1 MYGGALRSLAV
12 LVALGGIALRPA
24 RAAASAPTS
33 EPSAETAGLSPTPS
47 GPSEPAPVDA
57 ATEPGAPT
65 ETTQGPD
72 TSPDEEPAPEP
83 DAHAE
88 DPAVVTPAREQ
99 EEPAE
104 PPPTVE
110 NPAPASSQDASE
122 APLEPPP
129 PEVSDEDLRK
139 SGAHLRPER
148 EAALLKPHP
157 VDLSKAS
164 YKPGNGLEFK
174 SEDGRFSL
182 ATRLRAQFRYTL
194 AHDGEADETTHGMQ
208 IRRARLQFKGHFWN
222 KHNKFKT
229 ELALSPRDMGLTD
242 TGARRTPILD
252 WYVDFTYLRDLSV
265 RVGQYKLP
273 YSRQRVVSS
282 GDLQLVD
289 RSLANSEFTL
299 DRDVGLDLH
308 SKDFLGLGLLR
319 YNAGLYFGEGRD
331 PSSTDT
337 FEMLYIARVEVLPFG
352 LFQDYKEADF
362 ERSLR
367 PRMSLGLGY
376 AFLDGAQRNR
386 GVVGSVPTD
395 GGTTDYHNATADL
408 VFKIAGVSV
417 FSDVFYRDGA
427 RSFGDAT
434 EEDDTG
440 IETPAAQESTRTGIG
455 WSAQAGY
462 LLPRTSFELAARYAQ
477 TRRTKSTSGVA
488 DRDEVGGGASY
499 YFAGHPMKLQLD
511 YFARTLEQT
520 ANTRSHEVRLQ
531 LQAAF

>member
-1 MYGGALRSLAV
+1 MST
-12 LVALGGIALRPA
+12 P
-24 RAAASAPTS
+24 
-33 EPSAETAGLSPTPS
+33 EPTP
-47 GPSEPAPVDA
+47 GV
-57 ATEPGAPT
+57 ATP
-65 ETTQGPD
+65 
-72 TSPDEEPAPEP
+72 
-83 DAHAE
+83 
-88 DPAVVTPAREQ
+88 EQ
-99 EEPAE
+99 ENPEEAA
-104 PPPTVE
+104 PTVE
-110 NPAPASSQDASE
+110 TPAPAS
-122 APLEPPP
+122 APAEPSEPPP
-129 PEVSDEDLRK
+129 PELSEEELRK

-148 EAALLKPHP
+148 ESALLKPHP

-222 KHNKFKT
+222 EHNKFKT
-229 ELALSPRDMGLTD
+229 ELAVSPRDMGLTD
-242 TGARRTPILD
+242 TGTRRTPILD

-289 RSLANSEFTL
+289 RSIANSEFTV

-308 SKDFLGLGLLR
+308 SKDFLGLAHLR

-331 PSSTDT
+331 PSSTDS

-367 PRMSLGLGY
+367 PRMSLGFGY
-376 AFLDGAQRNR
+376 AYLDGAQRNR
-386 GVVGSVPTD
+386 GVIGKVPTD

-417 FSDVFYRDGA
+417 FSDVFYRDGK

-434 EEDDTG
+434 EVDDAG
-440 IETPAAQESTRTGIG
+440 VESPGALEGARSGIG

-462 LLPRTSFELAARYAQ
+462 LLPRTSFELAARYGQ

-488 DRDEVGGGASY
+488 DRDEVGGGATY
-499 YFAGHPMKLQLD
+499 YFAGHPMKLQFD
-511 YFARTLEQT
+511 YFARTLEQ
-520 ANTRSHEVRLQ
+520 NTDQRSHEVRLQ